1 MRFAVGYE
9 SVKLRLTKIVRG
21 FAGNFSRQLLF
32 GLIRGYQ
39 YSIGLVIPPSC
50 RYLPTCSEY
59 AQQAVNDFGPLH
71 GSYLALKRVCRCHPL
86 AAGGLDEVPSKNS

>member
-1 MRFAVGYE
+1 
-9 SVKLRLTKIVRG
+9 VKSDLTKIERS
-21 FAGNFSRQLLF
+21 FIGNFSRQFLF
-32 GLIRGYQ
+32 VLIKTYQ

-86 AAGGLDEVPSKNS
+86 AAGGLDEVPPKTS